1 MMKSLHLTILAAALL
16 CSLTCGCDA
25 FRSLAGRPTS
35 KQILAKAEYLRAEE
49 EAHRARIDSL
59 KRVEKQLTD
68 SLAILDSLSQIQG
81 TILNPAKM
89 GGLFTTKLNS
99 RYHIIVGAFHERRN
113 AEKLFRKVEAGG
125 FAPTLISFRNG
136 YNVVGIYPSNTL
148 ADAYQNLLKAKA
160 EPFCPSDA
168 WILVNE

>member
-1 MMKSLHLTILAAALL
+1 M

-25 FRSLAGRPTS
+25 FRSLAGRPTT
-35 KQILAKAEYLRAEE
+35 KEILAKAERMQADEQ
-49 EAHRARIDSL
+49 AHRARIDSL
-59 KRVEKQLTD
+59 RRVEKQLAD

-99 RYHIIVGAFHERRN
+99 RYHIIVGAFRERRN
-113 AEKLFRKVEAGG
+113 AEKLFRTVESAG
-125 FAPTLISFRNG
+125 FTPTLISFRNG

-160 EPFCPSDA
+160 EPFCPADV

>member
-1 MMKSLHLTILAAALL
+1 M
-16 CSLTCGCDA
+16 
-25 FRSLAGRPTS
+25 
-35 KQILAKAEYLRAEE
+35 RADE

-59 KRVEKQLTD
+59 RRVEKQLAD

-99 RYHIIVGAFHERRN
+99 RYHIIVGAFRERRN
-113 AEKLFRKVEAGG
+113 AEKLFRKVEAAG
-125 FAPTLISFRNG
+125 FTPTLISFRNG

-160 EPFCPSDA
+160 EPFCPSDV
-168 WILVNE
+168 WILFNE

>member
-1 MMKSLHLTILAAALL
+1 M
-16 CSLTCGCDA
+16 
-25 FRSLAGRPTS
+25 
-35 KQILAKAEYLRAEE
+35 
-49 EAHRARIDSL
+49 
-59 KRVEKQLTD
+59 EKQLAD

-99 RYHIIVGAFHERRN
+99 RYHIIVGAFRERRN
-113 AEKLFRKVEAGG
+113 AEKLFRTVEAAG
-125 FAPTLISFRNG
+125 FTPTLISFRNG

-160 EPFCPSDA
+160 EPFCPADV

>member
-1 MMKSLHLTILAAALL
+1 M
-16 CSLTCGCDA
+16 
-25 FRSLAGRPTS
+25 
-35 KQILAKAEYLRAEE
+35 RADE

-59 KRVEKQLTD
+59 RRVEKQLAD

-99 RYHIIVGAFHERRN
+99 RYHIIVGAFRERRN
-113 AEKLFRKVEAGG
+113 AEKLFRKVEAAG
-125 FAPTLISFRNG
+125 FTPTLISFRNG

-160 EPFCPSDA
+160 EPFCPADV

>member
-16 CSLTCGCDA
+16 CSFTCGCDA

-35 KQILAKAEYLRAEE
+35 KDILAKAERMRADE

-59 KRVEKQLTD
+59 RRVEKQLAD

-99 RYHIIVGAFHERRN
+99 RYHIIVGAFRERRN
-113 AEKLFRKVEAGG
+113 AEKLFRKVEAAG
-125 FAPTLISFRNG
+125 FTPTLISFRNG

-160 EPFCPSDA
+160 EPFCPSDV

>member
-16 CSLTCGCDA
+16 CSLTCGGDA

-35 KQILAKAEYLRAEE
+35 KDILAKAERMRADE

-59 KRVEKQLTD
+59 RRVEKQLAD

-99 RYHIIVGAFHERRN
+99 RYHIIVGAFRERRN
-113 AEKLFRKVEAGG
+113 AEKLFRKVEAAG
-125 FAPTLISFRNG
+125 FTPTLISFSNG
-136 YNVVGIYPSNTL
+136 YNVVGIYPSKYPGRCLSEL
-148 ADAYQNLLKAKA
+148 AESQSGA
-160 EPFCPSDA
+160 
-168 WILVNE
+168 ILPLGCLDTCQ

>member
-1 MMKSLHLTILAAALL
+1 M
-16 CSLTCGCDA
+16 
-25 FRSLAGRPTS
+25 
-35 KQILAKAEYLRAEE
+35 
-49 EAHRARIDSL
+49 
-59 KRVEKQLTD
+59 EKQLAD

-99 RYHIIVGAFHERRN
+99 RYHIIVGAFRERRN
-113 AEKLFRKVEAGG
+113 AEKLFRKVEAAG
-125 FAPTLISFRNG
+125 FTPTLISFRNG

-160 EPFCPSDA
+160 EPFCPSDV

>member
-1 MMKSLHLTILAAALL
+1 M
-16 CSLTCGCDA
+16 
-25 FRSLAGRPTS
+25 
-35 KQILAKAEYLRAEE
+35 RADE

-59 KRVEKQLTD
+59 RRVEKQLAD

-99 RYHIIVGAFHERRN
+99 RYHIIVGAFRERRN
-113 AEKLFRKVEAGG
+113 AEKLFRKVEAAG
-125 FAPTLISFRNG
+125 FTPTLISFRNG

-160 EPFCPSDA
+160 EPFCPSDV

>member
-1 MMKSLHLTILAAALL
+1 MRLR
-16 CSLTCGCDA
+16 
-25 FRSLAGRPTS
+25 RSLAGRPTT
-35 KQILAKAEYLRAEE
+35 KEILAKAERMQADEQ
-49 EAHRARIDSL
+49 AHRARIDSL
-59 KRVEKQLTD
+59 RRVEKQLAD

-99 RYHIIVGAFHERRN
+99 RYHIIVGAFRERRN
-113 AEKLFRKVEAGG
+113 AEKLFRTVESAG
-125 FAPTLISFRNG
+125 FTPTLISFRNG

-160 EPFCPSDA
+160 EPFCPADV